1 MKLSEIINGR
11 DIDVSPAPIRTS
23 DIGMAEVLLGVT
35 VGSQLKEYLTE
46 YGYIGYGFIEMY
58 GINSKMGPRSS
69 MIKRTVALHERHP
82 KTKAL
87 IAIEDQG
94 DGDYY
99 LVDSNDR
106 VFRYLESRD
115 ELTDAEMTLFEYI
128 DQRLRIAD

>member
-11 DIDVSPAPIRTS
+11 DIDVSPAPIQTS

-115 ELTDAEMTLFEYI
+115 ELTDMSMTLFEYI
-128 DQRLRIAD
+128 AERLTLAD